1 MKKYVRIDRELFVG
15 VFNKFVV
22 ASFAQKQER
31 SDSNDILG
39 TYFRPR
45 RAAELIHQNKVLN
58 CWKGN
63 LTFHSGQNRF
73 H

>member
-1 MKKYVRIDRELFVG
+1 MDD
-15 VFNKFVV
+15 
-22 ASFAQKQER
+22 SFSQKQER

-63 LTFHSGQNRF
+63 NCEKKRRKRTDHKSISLYFF
-73 H
+73 FLY